1 MTRIAFILICHKNP
15 DGVVQ
20 QVRTLTSS
28 GDVVSVHM
36 DKRARPEDWEVVHEA
51 LKDDPNVCLAQR
63 VKGGWGEWSLVAAT
77 LNAIRAVQAR
87 FSDATHYYFLSGDCM
102 PIKSRAYMARFLADN
117 PYDFVEHN
125 DFYASDWIKTG
136 IKEERLIYRHYF
148 NERSQKAWFYR
159 SMRIQRSL
167 GLKRDIPADLKIM
180 IGSQWC
186 LLRASTVEKVMAFV
200 DARPDV
206 VRFFSTTWIPDET
219 FFQTLVMHLVPRT
232 EVRNQTL
239 TYLAFS
245 DYGMPVTFHDDQFD
259 LLKAQE
265 YLFARKISEHALTL
279 RERLRDLFREGFEAL
294 ETANTARPL
303 FDYLSQRGRIGRRF
317 APRFWERG
325 GQIGRGSEI
334 LIVACKKWHVG
345 RRFLH
350 AVKSVKGAP
359 ESLGYIFD
367 EEQDVLPSLG
377 GIESST
383 EKRGRHRRAFLRL
396 LFEVHGTERLLI
408 CLDPSNIDTV
418 RDLAGDDCSL
428 RLLEIRCTVDDGYL
442 AGHAARI
449 GLTGSEAQAQG
460 SGPLLLA
467 LRRQFRDE
475 SDALRD
481 LGLQHSYLLEQ
492 NGEPEQNAEAV
503 ARFLGLP
510 PARASQIVQ
519 TPNLFE

>member
-1 MTRIAFILICHKNP
+1 
-15 DGVVQ
+15 
-20 QVRTLTSS
+20 
-28 GDVVSVHM
+28 
-36 DKRARPEDWEVVHEA
+36 
-51 LKDDPNVCLAQR
+51 
-63 VKGGWGEWSLVAAT
+63 
-77 LNAIRAVQAR
+77 
-87 FSDATHYYFLSGDCM
+87 
-102 PIKSRAYMARFLADN
+102 ARFLMEN
-117 PYDFVEHN
+117 PVDFVEHT
-125 DFYASDWIKTG
+125 DFHASDWIKTG

-148 NERSQKAWFYR
+148 NERSQKAWFYG
-159 SMRIQRSL
+159 SMRAQRAL
-167 GLKRDIPADLKIM
+167 GLRREVPGDLKVM

-186 LLRASTVEKVMAFV
+186 LLRAATVDKIMEFV
-200 DARPDV
+200 EARPDV

-245 DYGMPVTFHDDQFD
+245 DYGMPVTFHDDQYE
-259 LLKAQE
+259 LLRQQE

-279 RERLRDLFREGFEAL
+279 RTRLKELFRETFETM

-303 FDYLSQRGRIGRRF
+303 FDYLSHRGRIGRRF

-345 RRFLH
+345 RRFLR
-350 AVKSVKGAP
+350 AVKALKGAP

-367 EEQDVLPSLG
+367 EEEDALPSLG
-377 GIESST
+377 GIETST

-408 CLDPSNIDTV
+408 CLDPSNVDTI

-428 RLLEIRCTVDDGYL
+428 RLLEIRCEVDDGYL

-449 GLTGSEAQAQG
+449 GLVGAEADAPR
-460 SGPLLLA
+460 PLLLA
-467 LRRQFRDE
+467 LDRQFRDE

-481 LGLQHSYLLEQ
+481 LGLQHSYVLEQ
-492 NGEPEQNAEAV
+492 HGEAEQNVEAV
-503 ARFLGLP
+503 ARFLGIT

-519 TPNLFE
+519 TPNLFA